1 MANPQPDKFI
11 KLSNELYE
19 AIMTAD
25 FSKRQRKVLDLVIR
39 MSYGCQKKY
48 ALLRP
53 IDFELVGIWKVD
65 IQKELKHLEKSKV
78 IFRDG
83 DRIELNK
90 NYDQWR
96 IGIVKSF
103 DEDKMKALIKRNLEQ
118 REVSKTLTEHEDG
131 LVKHLPSSK
140 QNTNQEVSKILTDM
154 PPNSSNDKGF
164 ERPKDILK
172 TIKDINDDDIYSPPE
187 IEENSNQ
194 TRDKRLEKI
203 KTHFS
208 KKAQKIWYSSEED
221 MAMIQLLDEGVP
233 VETIIDGIDLAFER
247 FKPKHSRD
255 RINSFRYCLSAIY
268 ELNEKPKGDG
278 QKPKGHKKFERPMS
292 YWEKKQREE
301 EEIERKRL
309 AERNKQMKV
318 QRFIEVTGLH
328 PMKHPDLLR
337 DYLEGRVTL
346 SELKKRRWG
355 S

>member
-25 FSKRQRKVLDLVIR
+25 FSKRQRKVLDLIIR

-131 LVKHLPSSK
+131 LVKHLPPSK

-172 TIKDINDDDIYSPPE
+172 TIKDINDDDIYRPE
-187 IEENSNQ
+187 LEETSSEPDERIN
-194 TRDKRLEKI
+194 KI
-203 KTHFS
+203 KNHFS

-221 MAMIQLLDEGVP
+221 LAMTKLLDEGVP
-233 VETIIDGIDLAFER
+233 VKTILDGIDLAFER

-255 RINSFRYCLSAIY
+255 RINSFRYCLPAIY
-268 ELNEKPKGDG
+268 EL
-278 QKPKGHKKFERPMS
+278 HERGVDHATSKSSSKRGYSENSGYP
-292 YWEKKQREE
+292 
-301 EEIERKRL
+301 EISQGYYDQFDIF
-309 AERNKQMKV
+309 A
-318 QRFIEVTGLH
+318 
-328 PMKHPDLLR
+328 
-337 DYLEGRVTL
+337 
-346 SELKKRRWG
+346 
-355 S
+355 